1 MPEPE
6 PAAVDA
12 TRRTRLASERTYLA
26 WLRGGLAAIAVGIG
40 AGAVVPDVTEVT
52 RWPFVVIGVGF
63 VLMGVLMIG
72 YGLRRH
78 RALERALERGGYAP
92 LDARAAAAL
101 AALGVALGLMTIL
114 VLLLEA

>member
-1 MPEPE
+1 MPD
-6 PAAVDA
+6 PADVDA
-12 TRRTRLASERTYLA
+12 TRRTRLAGERTYLA
-26 WLRGGLAAIAVGIG
+26 WLRGGLSAVTVGIG
-40 AGAVVPDVTEVT
+40 AGAVVPDLTDVT

-63 VLMGVLMIG
+63 VAMGVLMTA

-78 RALERALERGGYAP
+78 RTLERALDEGGYAP
-92 LDARAAAAL
+92 LDPRAAVAL